1 MFDAPC
7 FYTEDRMEWF
17 GSLHS
22 LIDVPLMALRAV
34 IGAIFLVHGW
44 PKVTSAKEMATAW
57 GKPNMA
63 GFLRFLGT
71 AETAGSL
78 AVVAGFLTPLSAA
91 GLSIIMLGAIWTK
104 LTSMKTGFTAHD
116 TTGWE
121 FDLMILAGTVTL
133 FFLGAGR
140 FSIDRL
146 LWGI

>member
-1 MFDAPC
+1 MH
-7 FYTEDRMEWF
+7 WF

-22 LIDVPLMALRAV
+22 LIDVPLIVLRAV
-34 IGAIFLVHGW
+34 IGVIFLVHGW
-44 PKVTSAKEMATAW
+44 PKVTSASELAAGW
-57 GKPNMA
+57 GNPKMA
-63 GFLRFLGT
+63 GFLRFLGV
-71 AETAGSL
+71 AETAGAL
-78 AVVAGFLTPLSAA
+78 ALLAGFLTPLAAA

-104 LTSMKTGFTAHD
+104 TTSMKTGFSAHQ

>member
-1 MFDAPC
+1 MD
-7 FYTEDRMEWF
+7 WF

-22 LIDVPLMALRAV
+22 LVDFPLLILRAA

-44 PKVTSAKEMATAW
+44 PKVTSARDMAAAW
-57 GKPNMA
+57 GQPNMA

-71 AETAGSL
+71 AETAGAL
-78 AVVAGFLTPLSAA
+78 AMFAGFLTPLAAA

-116 TTGWE
+116 KTGWE

-140 FSIDRL
+140 FSIDRI

>member
-1 MFDAPC
+1 MD
-7 FYTEDRMEWF
+7 WF

-22 LIDVPLMALRAV
+22 LIDVPLIALRAA

-44 PKVTSAKEMATAW
+44 PKVMSASAMAAAW
-57 GKPNMA
+57 GNPNMA

-71 AETAGSL
+71 AEIAGSF
-78 AVVAGFLTPLSAA
+78 AVFAGLLTPLSAA

-116 TTGWE
+116 KTGWE
-121 FDLMILAGTVTL
+121 FDVMVLAGTVTL

-140 FSIDRL
+140 FSIDRS